1 MRKDKNEKQAENETQ
16 ALAAGQDLDEKN
28 LDEKNQNTA
37 TKEDEVNSTSRW
49 RTGTAWPLA

>member
-28 LDEKNQNTA
+28 LDEKNLDEKNLDEKNQNTA
-37 TKEDEVNSTSRW
+37 TK
-49 RTGTAWPLA
+49 

>member
-16 ALAAGQDLDEKN
+16 ALTAGQDLDEKN

-37 TKEDEVNSTSRW
+37 TKEDDGELDV
-49 RTGTAWPLA
+49 PM